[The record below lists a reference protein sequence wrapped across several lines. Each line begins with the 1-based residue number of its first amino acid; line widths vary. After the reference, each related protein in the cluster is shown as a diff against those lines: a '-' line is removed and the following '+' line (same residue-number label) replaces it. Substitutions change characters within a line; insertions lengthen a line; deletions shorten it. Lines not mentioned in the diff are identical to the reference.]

1 MFWEKLVECL
11 ILSGVHLSWSLN
23 CSDFFCLCF
32 CSIHIVFACRQKDI
46 LFYKPFT
53 TCENLIYLC
62 PLNLST
68 LFLWH
73 RIVLYLGLHVTVS
86 SVQEDNICERHTML
100 WPKAVKVASPT
111 DESQSGY
118 ICWNFVSKQ
127 KVWYQFLTWS
137 DWFQSSYISYT
148 FGQSD
153 YYLFLRI
160 SPTGN
165 EFRHILV

>member
-32 CSIHIVFACRQKDI
+32 CSIRIVFAWSTSHSLRAKI
-46 LFYKPFT
+46 
-53 TCENLIYLC
+53 LIYLC
-62 PLNLST
+62 TLNLST

-86 SVQEDNICERHTML
+86 SVQEDNICERHTTL

-111 DESQSGY
+111 DHSQSGY
-118 ICWNFVSKQ
+118 ICWDFVSKQ

-137 DWFQSSYISYT
+137 DWFQSSHISYT
-148 FGQSD
+148 FSQSD

-160 SPTGN
+160 LPTGN
-165 EFRHILV
+165 EL